1 MRISIYRKAHFN
13 AAHRLFNPKWDDNKN
28 GSVYGLCASPNYH
41 GHNYNLEVRL
51 TGEVD
56 PETGFLF
63 NLKDLKH
70 IIKQHVELKLD
81 HKNLN
86 LDVPELKGIIPSSE
100 NLCFLIWNLLRTK
113 IDKKY
118 DLGVKL
124 WETERNYV
132 SYPAR

>member
-13 AAHRLFNPKWDDNKN
+13 AAHRLYKPEWDDRKN
-28 GSVYGLCASPNYH
+28 GAVYGLCASPNFH
-41 GHNYNLEVRL
+41 GHNYNIEVKL

-63 NLKDLKH
+63 NLKDLKQ

-86 LDVPELKGIIPSSE
+86 IDVPELQGIVPSSE
-100 NLCFLIWNLLRTK
+100 NLCFLIWNLLRVQ
-113 IDKKY
+113 IDEKY
-118 DLGVKL
+118 ELGVKL

-132 SYPAR
+132 SYPA